1 MPYLTMFN
9 WLNYMIRFL
18 FLEYVDISLF
28 FWISTFLFNFHKR
41 NFILETSLT
50 TNYSNTPNELNIQK
64 IEPDCVFEEEID
76 SSKRRNKKWLK
87 KNRKINYTRKENEY
101 ERTKFRKTLNKLRKT
116 RKANLQKK
124 YQSNY
129 QEFESFKSLE
139 VASKSQDWLDKKT
152 LELFAKLKEVWP
164 RIFKRLEKLSN
175 RYSQKQICSGT
186 QNGNFLF
193 TWQQGRFST
202 KISPRS

>member
-1 MPYLTMFN
+1 M
-9 WLNYMIRFL
+9 
-18 FLEYVDISLF
+18 
-28 FWISTFLFNFHKR
+28 
-41 NFILETSLT
+41 
-50 TNYSNTPNELNIQK
+50 
-64 IEPDCVFEEEID
+64 
-76 SSKRRNKKWLK
+76 RR
-87 KNRKINYTRKENEY
+87 
-101 ERTKFRKTLNKLRKT
+101 T

-124 YQSNY
+124 YQPNY
-129 QEFESFKSLE
+129 QEFESFKSLQ

-186 QNGNFLF
+186 QNGKVLF

-202 KISPRS
+202 KIFLKILNKMLIINKFLILLFDGEASFFVFDAFCIYFWYW